1 MMDKVTTRHT
11 QAFLDG
17 FVDQWQVFATAVK
30 TNELLQGV
38 LKDDSKT
45 AEEKK
50 VIVRDVFGDK
60 LDRSVLLVA
69 YMLIEKGLIDKV
81 DAIGEFLGEMLH
93 TWRDMLA
100 VDITTAL
107 PLDAEEEKALIA
119 AIAES
124 TGRDV
129 YLEKHVDASLIGG
142 AVVRI
147 GDKVYD
153 GSLKNRLATLESE
166 LLKK

>member
-17 FVDQWQVFATAVK
+17 FVDQWQVFTSAVK

-45 AEEKK
+45 VEEKK

-60 LDRSVLLVA
+60 FDRSVLLVA
-69 YMLIEKGLIDKV
+69 YMLIGKGMVDKA

-100 VDITTAL
+100 VEITTPL
-107 PLDAEEEKALIA
+107 PLDAEEEKALVA
-119 AIAES
+119 ALAKA

-129 YLEKHVDASLIGG
+129 YVEKYIDASLIGG
-142 AVVRI
+142 AVLRI
-147 GDKVYD
+147 GDEVFD